1 MLGLYLSGHPI
12 DRYAEELARFIP
24 KRINEL
30 DAPESKGYQRNEIP
44 VITAGLIVA
53 IRTMKN
59 KNGGRMAFITL
70 DDQTARLEVRVFAD
84 VYEQYQALLQ
94 PDKLVVIQG
103 KIGQDNFTGGLAA
116 TAELVYDVA
125 RAREMC
131 GKALVVRVDNPSDD
145 QSWISFLQ
153 TTMMP
158 FKDGLI
164 PVEVDYRNQDART
177 LISLGTD
184 WKVRPEDTLLTDLEA
199 SPIITDVKMKYG

>member
-1 MLGLYLSGHPI
+1 
-12 DRYAEELARFIP
+12 
-24 KRINEL
+24 
-30 DAPESKGYQRNEIP
+30 
-44 VITAGLIVA
+44 
-53 IRTMKN
+53 MKN

-70 DDQTARLEVRVFAD
+70 DDRTARLEVRVFAD
-84 VYEQYQALLQ
+84 VYEQYQALIQ

-103 KIGQDNFTGGLAA
+103 RISQDNFTGGLAA

-131 GKALVVRVDNPSDD
+131 GKALVVRVDNTSDD

-153 TTMMP
+153 TAMMP
-158 FKDGLI
+158 FKNGLI

-199 SPIITDVKMKYG
+199 FPIITDVKMKYG